1 MHPDLEKLLD
11 LQSKD
16 LALLE
21 ADMVVAELMALE
33 SALDERLAKADRD
46 AQSAARALADMTER
60 RDEVAKRLE
69 QFRGQQ
75 QKRQQRLDVVR
86 NQKEANAVTAEID
99 LGRQVVQREE
109 AEWLRL
115 GEEAQRLESR
125 VAETT
130 RVLEEA
136 AAGQEAERADI
147 ARRRDA
153 AVAQRDEALEVREA
167 SAARV
172 ERALRT
178 RYDRLRQKK
187 SAPPVVPLVGFAC
200 SACYSAIPVS
210 RRGEIRAGLLV
221 DGCEACGVI
230 LYAPEVAG

>member
-11 LQSKD
+11 LQAKD

-21 ADMVVAELMALE
+21 ADTTIAELLAQE
-33 SALDERLAKADRD
+33 SALDERLARAERD
-46 AQSAARALADMTER
+46 AHAAERALADMAVR

-69 QFRGQQ
+69 QFRAQQ

-109 AEWLRL
+109 GEWLRL
-115 GEEAQRLESR
+115 GEEAQRLEAR
-125 VAETT
+125 VAEAT
-130 RVLEEA
+130 RLLEEA
-136 AAGQEAERADI
+136 RAGQEAERADI
-147 ARRRDA
+147 AARRAA
-153 AVAQRDEALEVREA
+153 AVAERNAALDVREK
-167 SAARV
+167 SAAQV

-178 RYDRLRQKK
+178 RYDRLRVKK
-187 SAPPVVPLVGFAC
+187 SAPQVVPLVGFAC
-200 SACYSAIPVS
+200 SVCYSAIPVS

-230 LYAPEVAG
+230 LYAPEAAD

>member
-1 MHPDLEKLLD
+1 MHPDLERLLD

-33 SALDERLAKADRD
+33 SALDERLARAERD
-46 AQSAARALADMTER
+46 AQSAARALADMTGR
-60 RDEVAKRLE
+60 RDEVAARLE

-99 LGRQVVQREE
+99 LGRQVVVREE
-109 AEWLRL
+109 AEWLRI
-115 GEEAQRLESR
+115 GEEVQRLESR
-125 VAETT
+125 LADAT
-130 RVLEEA
+130 RVLDEA
-136 AAGQEAERADI
+136 RAGQAGERADI
-147 ARRRDA
+147 AERRNA
-153 AVAQRDEALEVREA
+153 AVAQRNAALEVREA
-167 SAARV
+167 SAAQV
-172 ERALRT
+172 ERALRA
-178 RYDRLRQKK
+178 RYDRLRSKK

-230 LYAPEVAG
+230 LYAPEAAG

>member
-1 MHPDLEKLLD
+1 MHPDLERLLD
-11 LQSKD
+11 LQAKD

-21 ADMVVAELMALE
+21 ADMSVAEVLALE
-33 SALDERLAKADRD
+33 SALDERLARAERD
-46 AQSAARALADMTER
+46 AHAAERALADMTVR

-69 QFRGQQ
+69 QFRAQQ

-109 AEWLRL
+109 GEWLRL
-115 GEEAQRLESR
+115 GEEAQRLEAR
-125 VAETT
+125 VAEAT
-130 RVLEEA
+130 RLLEEA
-136 AAGQEAERADI
+136 RAGQEAERADI
-147 ARRRDA
+147 AARRAA
-153 AVAQRDEALEVREA
+153 AVAERNAALDVREK
-167 SAARV
+167 SAAQV

-178 RYDRLRQKK
+178 RYDRLRVKK
-187 SAPPVVPLVGFAC
+187 SAPQVVPLVGFAC
-200 SACYSAIPVS
+200 SVCYSAIPVS

-230 LYAPEVAG
+230 LYAPEAAG